1 MPHPPVIFLGPS
13 LPRAEAQRELPGGV
27 FLPPVKR
34 GSLLPFLDD
43 PPSSIGIVDGE
54 FFQSFAIS
62 TQEILLFLERGVP
75 VFGSSS
81 MGALRAVELAPY
93 GMIGIGHVFEMF
105 RDGRLDA
112 DDEVAM
118 TFCPVTLRP
127 LSEPMVNFRVAL
139 AECCRQ
145 GVLSRSE
152 CRLLT
157 SKLKAAYFPERTLPR
172 LFQELQRILPP
183 ERSIH
188 VQHWWWRSAPNV
200 KGADARSLL
209 QRIRTTC
216 STDSVTPTSTRFHR
230 AERLAGTVD
239 S

>member
-1 MPHPPVIFLGPS
+1 MARRPVIFLGPS
-13 LPRAEAQRELPGGV
+13 LPLAEAQRELPGGI

-54 FFQSFAIS
+54 FFQSFAVS
-62 TQEILLFLERGVP
+62 TQEILLYLERGVR

-81 MGALRAVELAPY
+81 IGALRAVELGPW
-93 GMIGIGHVFEMF
+93 GMIGVGQVFELF

-139 AECCRQ
+139 AESRRQ
-145 GVLSRSE
+145 GVLSRAE
-152 CRLLT
+152 CRQLT
-157 SKLKAAYFPERTLPR
+157 HTLKAAYFPDRTVSR

-183 ERSIH
+183 ERSI
-188 VQHWWWRSAPNV
+188 QAKEWWRRSAPNV
-200 KGADARSLL
+200 KGADARLL
-209 QRIRTTC
+209 LRRMRATC
-216 STDSVTPTSTRFHR
+216 STGSVSP
-230 AERLAGTVD
+230 AAPG
-239 S
+239 

>member
-13 LPRAEAQRELPGGV
+13 LPLAEAQRELPDGI
-27 FLPPVKR
+27 FLPPIKR
-34 GSLLPFLDD
+34 GSLLAFLDD

-81 MGALRAVELAPY
+81 MGALRAVELEPY
-93 GMIGIGHVFEMF
+93 GMSGVGHVFEMF

-172 LFQELQRILPP
+172 LFQEFQRILPP
-183 ERSIH
+183 ERLIH
-188 VQHWWWRSAPNV
+188 VQDWWWRSAPNV

-216 STDSVTPTSTRFHR
+216 STDSVTPTSTI
-230 AERLAGTVD
+230 ATLGAG
-239 S
+239 